1 MVKYSKLTQGE
12 VICVHANADQST
24 QKWTWTSQAI
34 FFLQWGMG
42 KIQAEKHE
50 KDDYLIEVDS
60 GAGE

>member
-1 MVKYSKLTQGE
+1 MCMLMQ
-12 VICVHANADQST
+12 
-24 QKWTWTSQAI
+24 TSLHKSGHGPVRPF

-60 GAGE
+60 GAGEWKNI